1 LRGAGNRGSLGPRKK
16 QEAVSEEALYDYIII
31 GAGSAGCVLANRLSA
46 DPAAKVLLLEAGG
59 KDSNPF
65 IHMPAGYVALMK
77 GGWVDWG
84 YHTEPQNNLANRKLF
99 WPRGKVLGGSSSV
112 NAMVYIRGCHSDYD
126 TWRQLGN
133 AGWSYAD
140 VLPYFRRAETY
151 EVRPD
156 AYHGTDG
163 PLHVSRPGVTGPLSK
178 AWLEAG
184 VQAGY
189 RYNDDFNG
197 GTQEG
202 FGPLDATI
210 SRARRFSAATSYLKP
225 ALHRSN
231 LTVITKAQTSRIL
244 FEGTRAVGVEY
255 VQDKQVKQARA
266 ASEVILSGGAINSPQ
281 VLLLS
286 GIGEAEQL
294 RRHGIKTVLELKGVG
309 QNLQDHLHSM
319 VKWDCPEPVSLYS
332 NVKPLSSMKT
342 LLQYFLFKSGTATT
356 PGLET
361 LAFVKSSP
369 EVADPD
375 LQYHFVRLL
384 YNDHGREVV
393 PRHGF
398 MSYFNLSRP
407 ESRGTIS
414 LRSADP
420 LAHPVIE
427 PNYLSAENDLR
438 VLRAGIRIS
447 REVVGQHAFDPY
459 RGAEF
464 MPGPAIRS
472 DAELDAYIRQNS
484 ETLYHPV
491 GTCKMGQD
499 ELAVVDDRLR
509 VHGIDGLRVV
519 DASIMPRLVSGNT
532 NAPTIMIA
540 EKASDMILGRT
551 ALAPVELSEPVRAAA
566 RA

>member
-1 LRGAGNRGSLGPRKK
+1 MAAAIRAALAQNDKIDVGEDP
-16 QEAVSEEALYDYIII
+16 LYDYIII

-65 IHMPAGYVALMK
+65 IHMPAGYVALMR

-84 YHTEPQNNLANRKLF
+84 YHTEPQKNLNGRKLF

-126 TWRQLGN
+126 MWRQLGN

-151 EVRPD
+151 EVKPGE
-156 AYHGTDG
+156 YHGNDG
-163 PLHVSRPGVTGPLSK
+163 PLHVTRPGVTGALSK
-178 AWLEAG
+178 AWIDAG

-189 RYNDDFNG
+189 PYNDDFNG
-197 GTQEG
+197 STQEG

-210 SRARRFSAATSYLKP
+210 SRARRYSAATSYLKP
-225 ALHRSN
+225 VLHRSN
-231 LTVITKAQTSRIL
+231 LTVITKAQTARIL
-244 FEGTRAVGVEY
+244 FAGTRAVGVEY
-255 VQDKQVKQARA
+255 IQDKQAKQARA
-266 ASEVILSGGAINSPQ
+266 AREVILSGGAINSPQ

-294 RRHGIKTVLELKGVG
+294 SRHGIKTVVELKGVG

-319 VKWDCPEPVSLYS
+319 VKWDCPQPVSLYS
-332 NVKPLSSMKT
+332 NIKPLASIKS
-342 LLQYFLFKSGTATT
+342 LVQYTLFKSGSGAT

-369 EVADPD
+369 EMADPD

-420 LAHPVIE
+420 LAHAVIE
-427 PNYLSAENDLR
+427 PNYLSAEADLR

-447 REVVGQHAFDPY
+447 RDVVGQSAFDAF

-464 MPGPAIRS
+464 MPGPDIRT

-491 GTCKMGQD
+491 GTCKMGPD

-509 VHGIDGLRVV
+509 VHGVEGLRVV

-540 EKASDMILGRT
+540 EKAADMILGRT
-551 ALAPVELSEPVRAAA
+551 ALAPVEVEPVRAAA
-566 RA
+566 NA

>member
-1 LRGAGNRGSLGPRKK
+1 MSGEGF
-16 QEAVSEEALYDYIII
+16 VYDYIII

-46 DPAAKVLLLEAGG
+46 DPAVKVLLLEAGG

-65 IHMPAGYVALMK
+65 IHMPAGYVALMR

-84 YHTEPQNNLANRKLF
+84 YHTEPQKNLNDRKLF

-140 VLPYFRRAETY
+140 CLPYFRRAETY
-151 EVRPD
+151 EVRTCPF
-156 AYHGTDG
+156 HGGDG
-163 PLHVSRPGVTGPLSK
+163 PLHVTRPGISGVLSQ
-178 AWLEAG
+178 AWVDAG

-189 RYNDDFNG
+189 PFNNDFNG
-197 GTQEG
+197 ATQEG

-225 ALHRSN
+225 ALGRPN
-231 LTVITKAQTSRIL
+231 LTVLTRAQTARIL
-244 FEGTRAVGVEY
+244 FEGTRAIGVEY
-255 VQDKQVKQARA
+255 VKDKQAKQARA
-266 ASEVILSGGAINSPQ
+266 AREVIVSGGAINSPQ
-281 VLLLS
+281 ILQLS
-286 GIGEAEQL
+286 GIGDGGQL
-294 RRHGIKTVLELKGVG
+294 RRHGIATVVELKGVG

-319 VKWDCPEPVSLYS
+319 VKWDCTQPVSLYN
-332 NVKPLSSMKT
+332 NVKPLASMKS
-342 LLQYFLFKSGTATT
+342 LVQYFLFKSGSGTT

-369 EVADPD
+369 EAADPD

-384 YNDHGREVV
+384 YNDHGREIV

-407 ESRGTIS
+407 ESRGSIT

-427 PNYLSAENDLR
+427 PNYLSAENDIR
-438 VLRAGIRIS
+438 VLRAGLRIS
-447 REVVGQHAFDPY
+447 RDVVGQNAFDPY

-464 MPGPAIRS
+464 APGPDVRT
-472 DAELDAYIRQNS
+472 DAEIDAYIRQNS
-484 ETLYHPV
+484 QTLYHPV

-509 VHGIDGLRVV
+509 VHGVDGLRVV

-540 EKASDMILGRT
+540 EKAADMILGR
-551 ALAPVELSEPVRAAA
+551 AAPAPVEATELARAASS
-566 RA
+566 